1 MSARRTRPARNG
13 VGGAKSART
22 PDAKS
27 VSITRPTAVVVVLA
41 LAVAWLLLTVVDLRD
56 ADGAASMM
64 GMFGIPMIASAIVIQ
79 LWMSAV
85 TAVRLERPM
94 RTLEEMPGA
103 PRVRR
108 SFLWWIG
115 GVLPAGILAGSCVAV
130 VREPDYF
137 LSDGPWMLIWI
148 PVFVALAML
157 LGALVWFFVVFP
169 IALLV
174 KAVRATVRGE
184 GTAGMYVWPV
194 VLLLLAALCIV
205 GGLSTDFAA
214 VGKAAAVPVVA
225 TILGLPGEYE
235 VIWEPGLWIV
245 RGIVAVLLLFLIG
258 SALAD
263 RSSRSRR

>member
-1 MSARRTRPARNG
+1 
-13 VGGAKSART
+13 
-22 PDAKS
+22 

-41 LAVAWLLLTVVDLRD
+41 LAIAWLLLTVVDLRD
-56 ADGAASMM
+56 ADGAASTMS
-64 GMFGIPMIASAIVIQ
+64 MFGIPMIASAIVIQ
-79 LWMSAV
+79 LWTSA
-85 TAVRLERPM
+85 AAAIRLERPM
-94 RTLEEMPGA
+94 RALEEMPAGA
-103 PRVRR
+103 RVRR

-115 GVLPAGILAGSCVAV
+115 GVLPAGILAGFCVAV
-130 VREPDYF
+130 AREPDYF

-148 PVFVALAML
+148 PVFVAVAML
-157 LGALVWFFVVFP
+157 CGALVWFFVVFP

-174 KAVRATVRGE
+174 KALRATARGE

-214 VGKAAAVPVVA
+214 VGKAAAVPLVA
-225 TILGLPGEYE
+225 AILGLPGEYK

-245 RGIVAVLLLFLIG
+245 RGIVAVLLLFLIA